1 MYTLRKVID
10 NIQSN
15 QSLGSQYQ
23 VIDIETNYEEF
34 CKAYKLLFRENHVA
48 DLEETSSNFS
58 KNCYAIILTKEGSE
72 LIPLYKKQYNYIMT
86 ESGKTFSNLTY
97 KD

>member
-15 QSLGSQYQ
+15 QELGSNYQ
-23 VIDIETNYEEF
+23 VVDRETNYQEF
-34 CKAYKLLFRENHVA
+34 CKAFEALFKEKHTDYEDNQ
-48 DLEETSSNFS
+48 FS
-58 KNCYAIILTKEGSE
+58 KNCYIILTYNDGSS
-72 LIPLYKKQYNYIMT
+72 LVPLYKNQSNYIMT

-97 KD
+97 K